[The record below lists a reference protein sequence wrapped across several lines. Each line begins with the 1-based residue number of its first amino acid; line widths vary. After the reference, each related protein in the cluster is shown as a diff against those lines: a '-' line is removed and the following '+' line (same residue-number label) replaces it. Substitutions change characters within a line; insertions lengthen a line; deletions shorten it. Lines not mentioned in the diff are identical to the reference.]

1 MIDFNHL
8 QTDWGKCLEVG
19 CTVFLYTFWYCL
31 KKLNQNYNKKLLMS
45 RRVDEM
51 KYAGNQK
58 LIILVYFSFLL
69 IHYITIDKELG
80 RVQTTP
86 YFYILSA

>member
-1 MIDFNHL
+1 
-8 QTDWGKCLEVG
+8 
-19 CTVFLYTFWYCL
+19 
-31 KKLNQNYNKKLLMS
+31 MS